1 LQQDQRENI
10 SSLTLMSKGEKRS
23 LFNAEESRVRMAEC
37 RGELGLNASVA
48 INAKGG
54 DCWQIQ

>member
-1 LQQDQRENI
+1 MLIDDRGSLFLQQDQRENI
-10 SSLTLMSKGEKRS
+10 SSLTLMSKGEKRF
-23 LFNAEESRVRMAEC
+23 LLNV
-37 RGELGLNASVA
+37 RGELSLNASVA